1 MNHRD
6 NGHHTKVSGGADLLG
21 IQRRISILWYIGN
34 STTLSE
40 QGEYNILKNSPLS
53 KLNSEQ

>member
-6 NGHHTKVSGGADLLG
+6 NGHHTKVSGGIDLLG

-40 QGEYNILKNSPLS
+40 QGEYNMLKRFFT
-53 KLNSEQ
+53 KQT